1 MKKTIA
7 VLLMV
12 LFVSGISYSQK
23 KTGSSG
29 VYGGLGYSILFFT
42 NSDVTNVYPSFDF
55 RRNSV
60 KSEVNPY
67 FGYQPTKSFAFEFS
81 PSIVYTSTSADKGFY
96 YSQTG
101 LNADRYYYY
110 PRNVFL
116 FMMPINVKVKMFPFA
131 QRSYSAADGIF
142 FAVAGGP
149 MMIRE
154 EYDNEIFNDIT
165 LTYQR
170 GLETKS
176 NTMWTG
182 DLQLSI
188 GYSSPSQLAYGFE
201 LGYRFVP
208 LPVDRKFPLMSSIAS
223 NFNGVLASIKIGYSF

>member
-1 MKKTIA
+1 MKKIIT
-7 VLLMV
+7 V
-12 LFVSGISYSQK
+12 LFVVLFSASFSHAQK
-23 KTGSSG
+23 KSGSSG
-29 VYGGLGYSILFFT
+29 IYGGLGYTLLFFT
-42 NSDVTNVYPSFDF
+42 NADVTDVYPSFDF
-55 RRNSV
+55 RRNSL

-67 FGYQPTKSFAFEFS
+67 IGYQPTKSFAFEFS
-81 PSIVYTSTSADKGFY
+81 PSLVYTNTNADKGFY

-101 LNADRYYYY
+101 LQSDRYYYY

-154 EYDNEIFNDIT
+154 EYDNDIYYDNT
-165 LTYQR
+165 MQNIK
-170 GLETKS
+170 GFETRN

-182 DLQLSI
+182 DLQLSL

-208 LPVDRKFPLMSSIAS
+208 LPADRKYPLMSSVAG
-223 NFNGVLASIKIGYSF
+223 NFNGVIASIKIGYNF